1 MQLRP
6 NQIRALD
13 AMLAYD
19 KGQIVIPTGGGKTPT
34 MFFDIIRNCKY
45 IDNGMT
51 TVVVAPRIL
60 LAEQL
65 SAEFLEFIDTKYT
78 HVMHVHSGETHH
90 FSSTNPEKIHLF
102 ANTART
108 AGENVL
114 IFTTYNSLDRIRQSD
129 IEVNN
134 IYFDEA
140 HNSVKRNF
148 FPATEFF
155 SNDADRCFFFTATPK
170 HSLTINKPG
179 MNMPEVYGQVI
190 CNIPAPELVEQ
201 GYILPPKVVVKQLGM
216 VQDKF
221 KIWSRDS
228 DFLIESIDDQNVDK
242 ILVCARTTKQIMGLL
257 SDSDFCKDV
266 ASRGYSWMTI
276 TSKTG
281 AIIDGQKVNREVF
294 FDTLNAWG
302 KDPNKKFVVLHHSIL
317 SEGINVN
324 GLESVIFL
332 RNMDY
337 IGISQSIGRVI
348 RLGGKSKT
356 FGLVCIPVYDSVGIS
371 TSRKVQAVVDTVFN
385 QGQPAI
391 SEIRR

>member
-6 NQIRALD
+6 HQVRILER
-13 AMLAYD
+13 MQTYP
-19 KGQIVIPTGGGKTPT
+19 KGQIIVPTGGGKTMCMIQDT
-34 MFFDIIRNCKY
+34 AHVQQSKC
-45 IDNGMT
+45 GHT

-65 SAEFLEFIDTKYT
+65 CSEFLEVITSTYT

-90 FSSTNPEKIHLF
+90 FSTTNSEKIHVF
-102 ANTART
+102 ANTARNM
-108 AGENVL
+108 GEDCI
-114 IFTTYNSLDRIRQSD
+114 IFTTYHSLHRVVDAD
-129 IEVNN
+129 IEVNT

-140 HNSVKRNF
+140 HNSVQRNF
-148 FPATEFF
+148 FGPTEHFAAE
-155 SNDADRCFFFTATPK
+155 SDRCYFFTATPK
-170 HSLTINKPG
+170 HSLTIKKPG
-179 MNMPEVYGQVI
+179 MNDTAVYGQVLV
-190 CNIPAPELVEQ
+190 NVPAPELVEG
-201 GYILPPKVVVKQLGM
+201 GYILPPKVVVKQLDM
-216 VQDKF
+216 VQDKM
-221 KIWSRDS
+221 KVWSRDC
-228 DFLIESIDDQNVDK
+228 DFLMKTIDDQETEKV
-242 ILVCARTTKQIMGLL
+242 LVCARTTKQIVGLL
-257 SDSDFCKDV
+257 TDSDFALECAK
-266 ASRGYSWMTI
+266 RGMSWMTI

-302 KDPNKKFVVLHHSIL
+302 KDPSKKFVVLHHSIL

-348 RLGGKSKT
+348 RLGDTSKT
-356 FGLVCIPVYDSVGIS
+356 FGLVCVPVYDSVGIT
-371 TSRKVQAVVDTVFN
+371 TSRKVQAVVDTVFE